1 MALVDYQTIFCDGQV
16 ITATTYSDR
25 SVDLQSLADYGKG
38 KPWSVHCLIQ
48 GTHSNDLRV
57 QVVGSTSP
65 NFSDIVVVGD
75 SGVIEK
81 AKLVQGYDFYVDV
94 GAVGKKYRYLALRF
108 IPTIE
113 TTETVEGEEVTTST
127 ATETVGEGSAGVDN
141 IPHVLPVGAEPQ
153 AVANAIRAQIE
164 LLNNSNVDY
173 PHANDQLAYATT
185 QNV

>member
-16 ITATTYSDR
+16 ITATTLSDR
-25 SVDLQSLADYGKG
+25 AVDLQSLADYGKG
-38 KPWSVHCLIQ
+38 KTWSVHCLIQ
-48 GTHSNDLRV
+48 GTHTYDLRV

-75 SGVIEK
+75 SGVIDK
-81 AKLVQGYDFYVDV
+81 AKLVQGYDFFVDV
-94 GAVGKKYRYLALRF
+94 GAVGKKYRFLALRF

-113 TTETVEGEEVTTST
+113 GAETNTISNGTQ
-127 ATETVGEGSAGVDN
+127 GVDN
-141 IPHVLPVGAEPQ
+141 IPHVLPVGAVPQ

>member
-16 ITATTYSDR
+16 ITATTFSDR
-25 SVDLQSLADYGKG
+25 AIDLQSLADYGKG

-48 GTHSNDLRV
+48 GTHTNDLRV
-57 QVVGSTSP
+57 QVVGSTSQ
-65 NFSDIVVVGD
+65 NFNNVVVVGD

-81 AKLVQGYDFYVDV
+81 AKLVQGYDFFIDV
-94 GAVGKKYRYLALRF
+94 QAVGKKYRFLALRF

-113 TTETVEGEEVTTST
+113 TEVEGETVTT

-141 IPHVLPVGAEPQ
+141 IPHVLKVGAVPDPI
-153 AVANAIRAQIE
+153 ANGIRAQIE

-173 PHANDQLAYATT
+173 PHANDQLSYATT
-185 QNV
+185 QNANG

>member
-16 ITATTYSDR
+16 ISATTLSDR
-25 SVDLQSLADYGKG
+25 AVDLQALADYGKG

-48 GTHSNDLRV
+48 GTHTYDLRV

-75 SGVIEK
+75 SGVIDK
-81 AKLVQGYDFYVDV
+81 AKLVQGYDFFVDV
-94 GAVGKKYRYLALRF
+94 GAVGKKYRFLALRF

-113 TTETVEGEEVTTST
+113 GAETNTISNGTQ
-127 ATETVGEGSAGVDN
+127 GVDN

>member
-75 SGVIEK
+75 SGVIAK

-113 TTETVEGEEVTTST
+113 TEVEGETVTT

-141 IPHVLPVGAEPQ
+141 IPHVLPVGAVPQ

>member
-16 ITATTYSDR
+16 ISATTYSDR

-48 GTHSNDLRV
+48 GTHTYDLRV

-81 AKLVQGYDFYVDV
+81 AKLVQGYDFFVDV

-113 TTETVEGEEVTTST
+113 TT

-141 IPHVLPVGAEPQ
+141 IPHVLPVGAVPQ

-173 PHANDQLAYATT
+173 PHANDQLSYATT

>member
-16 ITATTYSDR
+16 ISATTYSDR

-48 GTHSNDLRV
+48 GTHTYDLRV

-75 SGVIEK
+75 SGVIAK

-113 TTETVEGEEVTTST
+113 TEVEGETVTT
-127 ATETVGEGSAGVDN
+127 ATETVGAGSAGVDN
-141 IPHVLPVGAEPQ
+141 IPHVLPVGAVPQ

-173 PHANDQLAYATT
+173 PHANDQLSYATT